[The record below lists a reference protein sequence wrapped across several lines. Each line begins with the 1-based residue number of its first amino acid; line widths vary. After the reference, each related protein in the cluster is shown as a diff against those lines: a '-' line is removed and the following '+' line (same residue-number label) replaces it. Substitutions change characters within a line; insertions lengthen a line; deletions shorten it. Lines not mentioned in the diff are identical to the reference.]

1 MSKIAIGFGR
11 MLLIAMAATLG
22 LASAP
27 AATVYAM
34 TPWVSTKPSAAAQ
47 VPNERLELAWARE
60 LMIHDRLAFTFEHAD
75 QRLALTQQLIDKAK
89 ANGKDVTAV
98 QAALDALA
106 GAVER
111 ARPGFEGMQGTF
123 ASHPGFDAGGKVTD
137 PNTAAETVRDLGAK
151 LRETRSGLAE
161 PMRALRDAI
170 AAFRQTNRPLR
181 APSATP
187 SQ

>member
-1 MSKIAIGFGR
+1 MFLIG
-11 MLLIAMAATLG
+11 MVATLG

-34 TPWVSTKPSAAAQ
+34 APGVSVKLSSAAQ
-47 VPNERLELAWARE
+47 VSSERLELAWARE
-60 LMIHDRLAFTFEHAD
+60 QMIHDRLGFMFDHAD
-75 QRLALTQQLIDKAK
+75 QRIALTQQLIDKAK
-89 ANGKDVTAV
+89 ANGKDVAAI

-123 ASHPGFDAGGKVTD
+123 ASHPGFDAGGKVID
-137 PNTAAETVRDLGAK
+137 PTVAAQTVRNLDAQ
-151 LRETRSGLAE
+151 LRATRSVLAE
-161 PMRALRDAI
+161 PMMGLRDAV
-170 AAFRQTNRPLR
+170 AAFRQTNRPLTT
-181 APSATP
+181 PSSTP